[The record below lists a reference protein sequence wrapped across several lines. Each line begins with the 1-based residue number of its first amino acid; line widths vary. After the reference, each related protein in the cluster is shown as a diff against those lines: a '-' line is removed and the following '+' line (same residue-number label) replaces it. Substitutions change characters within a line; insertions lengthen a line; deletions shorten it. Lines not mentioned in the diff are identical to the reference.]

1 MLIEKGIA
9 GYQGRIINVSK
20 YQCDMCRKPL
30 TKEQR
35 IAIYVS
41 EPGGDVQRKKY
52 DVCEKCMKTIEK
64 NIKIWYDKIVNK
76 NK

>member
-1 MLIEKGIA
+1 
-9 GYQGRIINVSK
+9 
-20 YQCDMCRKPL
+20 MCRKPL

-41 EPGGDVQRKKY
+41 EPGGDVQRKKH